1 MKITLLCFSHV
12 KEAMGHDQFQV
23 ELPEDATA
31 RHVLTHVREA
41 TAGRLNGIPMRVAIN
56 QHYVNDDA
64 RLAHGDEVALIP
76 PVQGG

>member
-1 MKITLLCFSHV
+1 MSPNRPPIKVSPPKAAIV
-12 KEAMGHDQFQV
+12 VIEA
-23 ELPEDATA
+23 AKT
-31 RHVLTHVREA
+31 
-41 TAGRLNGIPMRVAIN
+41 GIPMRVAIN